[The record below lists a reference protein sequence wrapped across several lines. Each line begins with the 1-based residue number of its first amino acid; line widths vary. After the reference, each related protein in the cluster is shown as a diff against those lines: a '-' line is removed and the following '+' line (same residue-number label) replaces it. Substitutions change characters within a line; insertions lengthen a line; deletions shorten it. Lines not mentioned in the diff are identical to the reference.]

1 MTEQQVDVFGW
12 LADRA
17 GCGTIRVMQPLDTLE
32 QETGI
37 ITDYDEKLGMQGFVP
52 KIIVGQR
59 VCKDDPTRLWQ
70 YMASMPGQRPKLV
83 FELDDDLWNI
93 DPTNAAAFEWFN
105 NGYDRRSRTYHD
117 VQGNLAANIHVA
129 DRVTVTTQALADLVS
144 KWNDN
149 VVIVPNRIPEW
160 VLDWER
166 PKRDRLTIGW
176 MGSATHTMDW
186 EQAGDQVSRFIKRN
200 PEVEFHMIG
209 AGHYRGMKIPED
221 QLVTTGWITGV
232 DNVWRAIDFDIA
244 LAPLRPHV
252 FNQSKSNLKALEAA
266 ALGIPIVA
274 SDCGPYPDFVEHGKT
289 GFLVKRDHEW
299 GKYLRELVNDED
311 MRNEMGAAAKEK
323 ARQWTLEGNIDEW
336 RVALTEW

>member
-1 MTEQQVDVFGW
+1 MSEQQVDVFGW
-12 LADRA
+12 LADRQ
-17 GCGTIRVMQPLDTLE
+17 GCGTIRVMQPLETLE

-37 ITDYDEKLGMQGFVP
+37 ITDYDEKLGMQGLVP
-52 KIIVGQR
+52 KVIVGQR
-59 VCKDDPTRLWQ
+59 VCKDEPTRLWQ
-70 YMASMPGQRPKLV
+70 YIASIQGQRPKLV

-117 VQGNLAANIHVA
+117 VKGNLAANIHVA

-144 KWNDN
+144 QWNEN
-149 VVIVPNRIPEW
+149 VVTVPNRIPEW

-186 EQAGDQVSRFIKRN
+186 DQAGDQVARFVQRN

-209 AGHYRGMKIPED
+209 AGHYKGLKIPED
-221 QLVTTGWITGV
+221 QLVTTGWIQGV

-299 GKYLRELVNDED
+299 GKFLRELVNDDD
-311 MRNEMGAAAKEK
+311 MRNEMGLAAKEK
-323 ARQWTLEGNIDEW
+323 ARQWTLEGNIGEW
-336 RVALTEW
+336 QTALTEW